1 MTLQTLEYGAAWQFV
16 AEVLDG
22 RTTRSL
28 LMESSARGREPQ
40 DFADYARDTASARI
54 WSGSPVAG

>member
-1 MTLQTLEYGAAWQFV
+1 MTLQTLEYGAAWQF

-22 RTTRSL
+22 RITRSL
-28 LMESSARGREPQ
+28 LLESSARGRGPQ
-40 DFADYARDTASARI
+40 DFADYARDTAAARI